1 MKLGTKIIAGFGGL
15 IFIALIL
22 GGTAVWKM
30 SGVKS
35 IATTLANDYMPAA
48 SVANNVE
55 RGSLETMY
63 EMRGYAF
70 TEDTNMLAKAV
81 ANLAEVKNHLQEA
94 KDLAVKAGGS
104 NLAFLKQ
111 AAERAEARALEYEE
125 LAKQTVTVTQGLEQ
139 DRLAMNV
146 AAQDYMKQCND
157 YEAAQAAKLQEVL
170 GTTNAATGVDVA
182 AVHDRVNKMKLAN
195 DILDLGD
202 AIRIG
207 NFKSQASR
215 DPQLFRETQ
224 KKFDGLNPMLDELRA
239 VTKLEVNL
247 KQIELCRA
255 AGKAYSE
262 AMASFL
268 DHWLVREELGKKRGL
283 AAAAVLAEAKN
294 TAISSMDS
302 SAKSSATASTSLTTA
317 SSTMIIG
324 LVIAALFG
332 ITLAIL
338 ITRGITKVLTSISAS
353 LSEGAEQTVSAAAQ
367 VSSSSQSL
375 AEGASE
381 QASSLEETSASLEE
395 MASMTKRNAEN
406 ARQANDLAKQ
416 AREAADKGVG
426 DMQTMA
432 SAMEAIKVSSDDIA
446 KIIKTIDEIAF
457 QTNIL
462 ALNAAVEAARAGEAG
477 MGFAVVADE
486 VRNLAQRCA
495 QAAKETSGKIEGAI
509 VKTGQGVAISSQV
522 AATLNDIVSKA
533 RQVDELVTEVANAS
547 REQTEGITQ
556 VNVAVSQ
563 MDKVTQSNA
572 ANAEESAAA
581 AEELNAQAETM
592 KQSVTELLQ
601 LVGGKN
607 VAATS
612 RPGAAARRLQP
623 AYTAAPKTKRLA
635 PDHANGNGSSHG
647 GSNGNGHAHPVPA
660 LKTDQRRSEIPMAD
674 DFKNF

>member
-1 MKLGTKIIAGFGGL
+1 MKLGTKIIAGFA
-15 IFIALIL
+15 ALIAIAILL

-35 IATTLANDYMPAA
+35 IATTLANDYMPATA
-48 SVANNVE
+48 VANNVE
-55 RGSLETMY
+55 RESLDTMY

-81 ANLAEVKNHLQEA
+81 ANLADVKKHLQEA
-94 KDLAVKAGGS
+94 KELADKSADG
-104 NLAFLKQ
+104 NLKFLKE
-111 AAERAEARALEYEE
+111 AAEKAEEKALEYEA
-125 LAKQTVTVTQGLEQ
+125 LAKQTVAVTEGLEK
-139 DRLAMNV
+139 DRVAMNV
-146 AAQDYMKQCND
+146 AAQEYMKVCDEYLASQSS
-157 YEAAQAAKLQEVL
+157 KLQEAL
-170 GTTNAATGVDVA
+170 KTTNATGGLNMADVE
-182 AVHDRVNKMKLAN
+182 DRVTKMKIAN
-195 DILDLGD
+195 DVIEIGNS
-202 AIRIG
+202 IRIG
-207 NFKSQASR
+207 NFKSQATR

-224 KKFDGLNPMLDELRA
+224 KKFESLNPKLDELKA
-239 VTKLEVNL
+239 ITKQEVNL

-255 AGKAYSE
+255 AGKAYAD
-262 AMASFL
+262 AMTSFL
-268 DHWLVREELGKKRGL
+268 GNWLSREELGTKRGL

-294 TAISSMDS
+294 TAVGSMES
-302 SAKSSATASTSLTTA
+302 SAKSSSTASSSLTTA
-317 SSTMIIG
+317 STTMIVG
-324 LVIAALFG
+324 LIVATVFG
-332 ITLAIL
+332 IALAL
-338 ITRGITKVLTSISAS
+338 LLTRGITKILTSISDA
-353 LSEGAEQTVSAAAQ
+353 LADGAEQTVSAAAQ

-381 QASSLEETSASLEE
+381 QASSLEETSSSLEE
-395 MASMTKRNAEN
+395 MASMTRRNAEN
-406 ARQANDLAKQ
+406 AKQANDLAKQ

-432 SAMEAIKVSSDDIA
+432 GAMEAIKVSSDDIA

-522 AATLNDIVSKA
+522 AATLNDIVTKV

-556 VNVAVSQ
+556 VNVAVGQ

-601 LVGGKN
+601 LVGGKHIQT
-607 VAATS
+607 AS
-612 RPGAAARRLQP
+612 RPMAAAGRRQTVRTVGPAAAR
-623 AYTAAPKTKRLA
+623 LA
-635 PDHANGNGSSHG
+635 PTNGRAHENGKSNGNGSS
-647 GSNGNGHAHPVPA
+647 NGHAVPA
-660 LKTDQRRSEIPMAD
+660 LKMDKRRIEIPMAG
-674 DFKNF
+674 DFKDF